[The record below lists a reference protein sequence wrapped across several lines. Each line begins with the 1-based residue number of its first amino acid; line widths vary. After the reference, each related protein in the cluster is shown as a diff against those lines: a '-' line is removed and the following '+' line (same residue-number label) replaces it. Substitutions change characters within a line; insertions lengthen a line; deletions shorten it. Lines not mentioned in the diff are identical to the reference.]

1 MIGIFLLIGTVKKN
15 AIMMIDFALAA
26 QREQG
31 LPPNEAIRQGAL
43 LHFRPI
49 MMTTM
54 GAFVG
59 AMPLAFGTGVGS
71 ELRTPLGIAI
81 AGGLLVSQTLTLFTT
96 PVIYL
101 WFDRLAAASRH
112 RRARRTKHADAAAT
126 HAIPTEQS
134 RPDRA

>member
-1 MIGIFLLIGTVKKN
+1 
-15 AIMMIDFALAA
+15 
-26 QREQG
+26 
-31 LPPNEAIRQGAL
+31 
-43 LHFRPI
+43 

-101 WFDRLAAASRH
+101 WFDRLAAASRR
-112 RRARRTKHADAAAT
+112 RRARRMQHSDAAAT
-126 HAIPTEQS
+126 RAIPTQQS
-134 RPDRA
+134 RPDKA